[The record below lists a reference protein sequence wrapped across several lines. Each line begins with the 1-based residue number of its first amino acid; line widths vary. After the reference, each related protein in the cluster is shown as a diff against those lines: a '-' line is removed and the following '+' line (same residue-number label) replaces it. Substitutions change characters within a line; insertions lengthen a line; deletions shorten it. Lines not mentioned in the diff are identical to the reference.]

1 MMRENFLKSL
11 SLGLM
16 LLGMECSAQTVSG
29 NFGGHDYVDL
39 GLSSGRLW
47 ATYNVGATK
56 PEEYGSHFAWG
67 ETRPK
72 SDYSEYTYRWS
83 TADETGWLDQLLKY
97 NLDGR
102 YGEVDRKTVLDAAD
116 DAATAN
122 WGSSWRMP
130 TSNEI
135 KELIESCS
143 WRWTSN
149 FNNTG
154 VAGRVGTS
162 DYNGNTIFLP
172 AAGNYDGTAYDYEGR
187 SGDYW
192 SSVITSES
200 KYAYYLYV
208 IEGNINCFYS
218 NRYYGKC
225 VRPVLSATASG
236 VSTIDSQALQVYTES
251 NGRIHVTHARA
262 NAILQVT
269 DLDGKAVATTVTDHY
284 GNSDIILPDLKSI
297 YIVTVGNLSIKV
309 VVK

>member
-1 MMRENFLKSL
+1 MNDFFKSL

-29 NFGGHDYVDL
+29 NYGGHDYVDL

-47 ATYNVGATK
+47 ATYNVGAAK

-72 SDYSEYTYRWS
+72 SDYSEFTYKWS

-97 NLDGR
+97 NLDDR
-102 YGEVDRKTVLDAAD
+102 YGEVDRKTVLEAAD

-130 TSNEI
+130 TANEI

-143 WRWTSN
+143 WKWTSN

-172 AAGNYDGTAYDYEGR
+172 AAGGYDGTAYDYEGR

-225 VRPVLSATASG
+225 VRPVLSVNVSG
-236 VSTIDSQALQVYTES
+236 VPTISSQALQVYTE
-251 NGRIHVTHARA
+251 NDGTVHVINAQA
-262 NAILQVT
+262 NAILQVSDLNGKVVMSART
-269 DLDGKAVATTVTDHY
+269 DCY
-284 GNSDIILPDLKSI
+284 GNSDIIFSDLKGAYVI
-297 YIVTVGNLSIKV
+297 TVGNQSIKV
-309 VVK
+309 ILK